1 MSAADIKTTKAQF
14 ADLIAEG
21 ELWLPYEKQTGA
33 VVQLTDLEIYAPDE
47 LDWKHASGFGKL
59 ASYVVFHREYHPD
72 FTPPYNVSIIRLD
85 EGPFLLST
93 LVDLSGPHKIG
104 MAVTAQFDASGRL
117 VFSPAT
123 NT

>member
-1 MSAADIKTTKAQF
+1 MSMAGIKTTKTQF
-14 ADLIAEG
+14 GDFIAKG

-47 LDWKHASGFGKL
+47 LDWKRASGLGKL

-72 FTPPYNVSIIRLD
+72 FKPPYNVSIIRLD
-85 EGPFLLST
+85 EGPFLLSS

-104 MAVTAQFDASGRL
+104 MAVKARFDASGRL
-117 VFSPAT
+117 VFAPAT